1 MGAAFKKDVNDPRN
15 SPSVRLMELL
25 LKEGARLEYHD
36 PYVREVKVG
45 LGIYSRH
52 QHDITLTSV
61 ELDETAIAAADCVVI
76 TVAHSSYDFG
86 SIARSASLVVDT
98 VNAMRS
104 VSPEDKNHVV
114 LI

>member
-1 MGAAFKKDVNDPRN
+1 MSREDI
-15 SPSVRLMELL
+15 L
-25 LKEGARLEYHD
+25 
-36 PYVREVKVG
+36 PYRRGFVVAVK
-45 LGIYSRH
+45 RH